1 MMDKKKA
8 LLTTAVVGSALA
20 IGLYLILNARRK
32 KREIS
37 LQESIDKLNAIYN
50 KKKT

>member
-20 IGLYLILNARRK
+20 IGLYLILNARRRK
-32 KREIS
+32 KEIA
-37 LQESIDKLNAIYN
+37 LQKDIDKLEEIYN
-50 KKKT
+50 KKKA